1 MMIQEVAG
9 IKVPDTRLA
18 KDAADILREYGND
31 LLWNHSNRVFFFGA
45 VNGKQA
51 KLNYDLELLYVSAL
65 FHDLG
70 LTKAYSSP
78 GLRFEV
84 DGANAAR
91 SFLQQY
97 QIPKESI
104 QLVWDAIALHT
115 TPGVAEHKESEV
127 ALLFSGVGLD
137 VMGDGFEEFPA
148 DLREEVIQAF
158 PRNNFKKEIIP
169 AFYEG
174 FKHKPETTFG
184 NMKEDVVQHFRP
196 EYRNK
201 NFCSC
206 IIHSPWSE

>member
-1 MMIQEVAG
+1 MIQEVAG